1 MLREGCL
8 ALPPFRGWRS
18 RRRSR
23 RPGRK
28 EGGKEGGKMG
38 EEEAELKKEKL
49 MTNESMSG
57 VHKTHQNAH

>member
-1 MLREGCL
+1 
-8 ALPPFRGWRS
+8 
-18 RRRSR
+18 
-23 RPGRK
+23 
-28 EGGKEGGKMG
+28 MG